1 MEETLEGHASSVP
14 AQGEVDTTRPF
25 RSVKEAVAVFGER
38 LLTGDASSSHKVTA
52 SSKVDTPPMPIL
64 SFPNLVPKPVCSSVS
79 SSPNSYHSSTTFN
92 FLRKL
97 EAEVEEIKQEL
108 IHMKERES
116 QTAKTIANLRSQVQD
131 RISKLEAAESAQ
143 PVDQWQEYRTTNLEE
158 RFEYLPSL
166 RQVLSIVRT
175 DDQDQFGRRRIKLQ
189 KKKPIVPLVGDMF
202 SRKKGANVDLSSS
215 FYSRSSI
222 NSFT

>member
-1 MEETLEGHASSVP
+1 MAETLEGHASSVP

-64 SFPNLVPKPVCSSVS
+64 SFPNLVPKP
-79 SSPNSYHSSTTFN
+79 
-92 FLRKL
+92 
-97 EAEVEEIKQEL
+97 AEVEEIKQEL

>member
-1 MEETLEGHASSVP
+1 MAETVESHASSSVP
-14 AQGEVDTTRPF
+14 AQGEVDTARPF

-38 LLTGDASSSHKVTA
+38 FLTGDASSHKVTN
-52 SSKVDTPPMPIL
+52 SSKVDTTPRPIL
-64 SFPNLVPKPVCSSVS
+64 SFPNLVQKPVYSSVS

-92 FLRKL
+92 FLQKL

-108 IHMKERES
+108 IHLKERDS
-116 QTAKTIANLRSQVQD
+116 RTAKIIATLTSQVEN
-131 RISKLEAAESAQ
+131 RISKLEATESAP

-166 RQVLSIVRT
+166 RQVLSIVGT
-175 DDQDQFGRRRIKLQ
+175 EDQDQFGRRRIKLQ
-189 KKKPIVPLVGDMF
+189 KKKPIVPLVGEMF
-202 SRKKGANVDLSSS
+202 SSKKGANADLSSS

-222 NSFT
+222 NSFA

>member
-64 SFPNLVPKPVCSSVS
+64 SFPNLVPKP
-79 SSPNSYHSSTTFN
+79 
-92 FLRKL
+92 
-97 EAEVEEIKQEL
+97 AEVEEIKQEL

-116 QTAKTIANLRSQVQD
+116 QTAKTIATLRSQVQD
-131 RISKLEAAESAQ
+131 RISKLEATESAQ

-158 RFEYLPSL
+158 RFEYLPTL

-175 DDQDQFGRRRIKLQ
+175 EDQTQFGRRRIKLQ

>member
-1 MEETLEGHASSVP
+1 MAETVESHASSSVP
-14 AQGEVDTTRPF
+14 AQGEVDTARPF

-38 LLTGDASSSHKVTA
+38 FLTGDASSHKVTN
-52 SSKVDTPPMPIL
+52 SSKVDTIPRPIL
-64 SFPNLVPKPVCSSVS
+64 SFPNLVQKPVYSSVS

-92 FLRKL
+92 FLQKL

-108 IHMKERES
+108 IHLKERDS
-116 QTAKTIANLRSQVQD
+116 RTAKIIATLTSQVEN
-131 RISKLEAAESAQ
+131 RISKLEATESAP

-166 RQVLSIVRT
+166 RQVLSIVGT
-175 DDQDQFGRRRIKLQ
+175 EDQDQFGRRRIKLQ
-189 KKKPIVPLVGDMF
+189 KKKPIVPLVGEMF
-202 SRKKGANVDLSSS
+202 SSKKGANADLSSS

-222 NSFT
+222 NSFA

>member
-1 MEETLEGHASSVP
+1 MAEILEGYASSVP

-25 RSVKEAVAVFGER
+25 RSVKEAVAVFGEH

-52 SSKVDTPPMPIL
+52 SSKVDTTSRPIL
-64 SFPNLVPKPVCSSVS
+64 SSPNLVPKPVCSSVS
-79 SSPNSYHSSTTFN
+79 SSPNSYHSSTTIN
-92 FLRKL
+92 FVRKL

-116 QTAKTIANLRSQVQD
+116 QTARTIATLRSQVQN
-131 RISKLEAAESAQ
+131 RVSKLEATESVQ

-166 RQVLSIVRT
+166 RQVLSIVGME
-175 DDQDQFGRRRIKLQ
+175 DQDQFGRRRVKPQ

-202 SRKKGANVDLSSS
+202 SRKKGANVDLGSP
-215 FYSRSSI
+215 FYSRFSI